1 MESSSIAI
9 KWFNCLDNTLYKL
22 FTMTE
27 EKINKINSLHKIIS
41 DLKSNPSVDSKKT
54 IQKLQQELD
63 NIVNE

>member
-1 MESSSIAI
+1 MEQ
-9 KWFNCLDNTLYKL
+9 
-22 FTMTE
+22 
-27 EKINKINSLHKIIS
+27 KINKIKSLQKIIS